1 MKPKELL
8 ESNNKFKAHSLSEI
22 RDIASEHSK
31 TGLVIIIFLVV
42 LLLLALQYIP
52 HLQVAHFGITDPKD
66 LADVENSYRGTLVQ
80 ILGGL
85 IGGIAVLYGIYMTIK
100 TIQMSNQ
107 GQAIVL
113 ENMMVSYE
121 NSQANLKASYET
133 QNTSNFT
140 RAIDQLGS
148 APFET
153 RLGGIYA
160 LERIANESED
170 YFWPIMEILTAYV
183 RMNSNV
189 ENQLNKNYPTTKPI
203 SIDIQTILN
212 VIKRCM
218 SSYNIGEDNYLNLRE
233 TYLWK
238 VNFICANLNKV
249 DLSDAYLVE
258 AILLKT
264 NFENAKLNGA
274 NLTASSLIYAKL
286 KGAELK
292 LAQLVGANFAAADL
306 KEVNL
311 FSADLKGAT
320 FENANLEGAILF
332 GAKNLTVDQL
342 SKAKTLY
349 NAKLDPELEEE
360 LRAKGFGHLLDYEP

>member
-1 MKPKELL
+1 VKINEFEKWVYGNDNLSTELEYDDYLSLIEFDYNSNDVYYKMDLILTDIL
-8 ESNNKFKAHSLSEI
+8 ERYLII
-22 RDIASEHSK
+22 RSD
-31 TGLVIIIFLVV
+31 VV
-42 LLLLALQYIP
+42 KQT
-52 HLQVAHFGITDPKD
+52 GITGICISNTGRYNYF
-66 LADVENSYRGTLVQ
+66 ENDS
-80 ILGGL
+80 
-85 IGGIAVLYGIYMTIK
+85 
-100 TIQMSNQ
+100 S
-107 GQAIVL
+107 
-113 ENMMVSYE
+113 
-121 NSQANLKASYET
+121 
-133 QNTSNFT
+133 
-140 RAIDQLGS
+140 
-148 APFET
+148 FEIT
-153 RLGGIYA
+153 VGKQYSI
-160 LERIANESED
+160 
-170 YFWPIMEILTAYV
+170 
-183 RMNSNV
+183 
-189 ENQLNKNYPTTKPI
+189 I